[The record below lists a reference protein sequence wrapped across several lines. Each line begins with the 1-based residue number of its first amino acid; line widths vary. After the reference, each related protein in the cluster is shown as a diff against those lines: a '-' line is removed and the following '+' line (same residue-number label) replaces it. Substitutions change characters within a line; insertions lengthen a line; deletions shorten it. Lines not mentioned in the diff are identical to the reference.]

1 MSVSEEPKPFDGI
14 VFRIYFNLFPH
25 LNLLFFFFF
34 REKKKRDIFLFLK
47 KYIHEVPPLPL
58 LSILFCLKFPQVCDI
73 VTSAEIV
80 LRLKWL
86 FLGKLASGEYTFD
99 QP

>member
-25 LNLLFFFFF
+25 LNLLFFFFQ
-34 REKKKRDIFLFLK
+34 REKEEGYFSFFKKN
-47 KYIHEVPPLPL
+47 IHEVPPLPL